1 MNQKRENMKICFTG
15 RKRCFSLIE
24 FLIIIVIIEIISVM
38 LLPALNAARE
48 KSKGIS
54 CINNLNQTALML
66 TICGNDH
73 DGKILMWRK
82 VDSSYYGHFLVRSG
96 MIENSRRSSKTRS
109 VMCPSL
115 QLTEGRDP
123 FSPIQQIYGITR
135 ASANASYQKT
145 FNNAYFLEGDTDA
158 TKVFVLVPSRMKNS
172 SSFTWLFDSIK
183 TTDPAGYTVPS
194 TAVLWYDYDGSS
206 GGFHFRHSG
215 NADVLYGDGHA
226 MARNPASL
234 LYEYLKNGASANGYL
249 TSSGAYRFADRSQH
263 AVF

>member
-1 MNQKRENMKICFTG
+1 MKIRFIG

-24 FLIIIVIIEIISVM
+24 LLIVIAIIAILAGM

-54 CINNLNQTALML
+54 CINNLKQTSLML
-66 TICGNDH
+66 TIYGNDH
-73 DGKILMWRK
+73 DGKILMWQK

-96 MIENSRRSSKTRS
+96 MIVNYQMDGSEKNSKTRS

-115 QLTEGRDP
+115 QLMVGRDS
-123 FSPIQQIYGITR
+123 FSPIQQIYGMAH
-135 ASANASYQKT
+135 ASANASYLKT
-145 FNNAYFLEGDTDA
+145 FNDAYFLEGGTDA
-158 TKVFVLVPSRMKNS
+158 EKVFVLVPSRMKNS

-215 NADVLYGDGHA
+215 NADVLYGDGHV
-226 MARNPASL
+226 MARKPASL
-234 LYEYLKNGASANGYL
+234 LYEYLKNGASANGFL
-249 TSSGAYRFADRSQH
+249 TSSGVYRLADRSQH